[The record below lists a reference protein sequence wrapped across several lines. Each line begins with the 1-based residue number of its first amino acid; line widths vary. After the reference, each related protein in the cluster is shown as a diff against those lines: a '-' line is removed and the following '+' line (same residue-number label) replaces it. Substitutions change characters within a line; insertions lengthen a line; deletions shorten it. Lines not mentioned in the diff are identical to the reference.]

1 MTPTGGP
8 AGPVADPI
16 AGYEASL
23 TAVLHGPGGP
33 KARMIEELR
42 DGLADTA
49 EAHVAEGMPY
59 ERAARVA
66 VREFGTVEEIA
77 PAAQRELTIAQARH
91 TARAVTLTAPF
102 LITCWYLART
112 SGLPEAA
119 GQLPRTA
126 QLLAVYLAGV
136 AIVAALLAA
145 ALLAATGTLARR
157 LPTPHRL
164 PLAVAWAGTTT
175 SIAMAVATPALAVAA
190 ALTADWPLLALAG
203 ALSAASHAVVAAS
216 ARASRRCARLTLA

>member
-1 MTPTGGP
+1 MFTLDP
-8 AGPVADPI
+8 ARADDMKTAQMPADPI
-16 AGYEASL
+16 ADYEAAL
-23 TAVLHGPGGP
+23 TDVLHGPSGP

-49 EAHVAEGMPY
+49 EAHVRGGTPY
-59 ERAARVA
+59 GQAARLA
-66 VREFGTVEEIA
+66 IREFGTVEEIA

-102 LITCWYLART
+102 LIACWYLART
-112 SGLPEAA
+112 SGFPDAA
-119 GQLPRTA
+119 GHLPRA
-126 QLLAVYLAGV
+126 ARMVAVSLAGV

-145 ALLAATGTLARR
+145 TGALAR
-157 LPTPHRL
+157 RL

-175 SIAMAVATPALAVAA
+175 SVAMAVATPALAVAA

-216 ARASRRCARLTLA
+216 ARASRRCARLGPA

>member
-1 MTPTGGP
+1 MKP
-8 AGPVADPI
+8 AQVSADPI
-16 AGYEASL
+16 ADYEAAL
-23 TAVLHGPGGP
+23 TDVLHGPGGP

-49 EAHVAEGMPY
+49 EAHVREGTPY
-59 ERAARVA
+59 GQAARLA
-66 VREFGTVEEIA
+66 IREFGTVEEIA

-102 LITCWYLART
+102 LIACWYLART
-112 SGLPEAA
+112 SGFPDAA
-119 GQLPRTA
+119 GHLPHAARMA
-126 QLLAVYLAGV
+126 AMSLAGV

-145 ALLAATGTLARR
+145 TLLAATGTLARR
-157 LPTPHRL
+157 LPTPRRL

-175 SIAMAVATPALAVAA
+175 SVAMAVATPALAVAA

-216 ARASRRCARLTLA
+216 ARASRRCARLGPA